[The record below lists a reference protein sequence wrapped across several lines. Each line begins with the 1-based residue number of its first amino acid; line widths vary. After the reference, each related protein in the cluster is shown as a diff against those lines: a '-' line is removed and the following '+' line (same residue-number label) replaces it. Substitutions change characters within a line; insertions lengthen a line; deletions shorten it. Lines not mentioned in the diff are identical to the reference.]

1 MDLRND
7 PKYND
12 PKNSPVSYSEGVELA
27 KKHGCVGYLE
37 TSALDCVGMDFG
49 NAAIA
54 ASCKQENYKSFEQ
67 KSSEK
72 NCNLQ

>member
-1 MDLRND
+1 
-7 PKYND
+7 
-12 PKNSPVSYSEGVELA
+12 VSYSEGVELA
-27 KKHGCVGYLE
+27 KKHDCVGYLE
-37 TSALDCVGMDFG
+37 TSALDSIGMDFG

-54 ASCKQENYKSFEQ
+54 ASCKQANYKSFEQ